1 MKKITGFEF
10 THTSTFP
17 PPNPPPPHH
26 PPLHSYNSY
35 RLNKNETLQQICR
48 EHDESFPLQ
57 LSKFQLCDK
66 GITVLYFY
74 VKVFYFQKLLKL
86 HHKSWCIY
94 KDMRYLIGRVSWH
107 NYTTAK
113 AEGKIKKKKA
123 SIQPSRLSLPT
134 PNFIANL
141 IYLTQG
147 AISEFFFSFFFE

>member
-1 MKKITGFEF
+1 MSLL
-10 THTSTFP
+10 THPPSLPLTP
-17 PPNPPPPHH
+17 PPQHH

-113 AEGKIKKKKA
+113 AEGKIKKK
-123 SIQPSRLSLPT
+123 RHL
-134 PNFIANL
+134 FNL
-141 IYLTQG
+141 VSYLCLRQILLQT
-147 AISEFFFSFFFE
+147 

>member
-1 MKKITGFEF
+1 MWE
-10 THTSTFP
+10 
-17 PPNPPPPHH
+17 
-26 PPLHSYNSY
+26 LHLIHWIKSEK
-35 RLNKNETLQQICR
+35 NKRFWVYSHIHLCR

-113 AEGKIKKKKA
+113 AEGKIKKKA
-123 SIQPSRLSLPT
+123 SIQPSQLSLPT
-134 PNFIANL
+134 ANFIANL

-147 AISEFFFSFFFE
+147 ARRPEFFSLFFLNRDC

>member
-1 MKKITGFEF
+1 MSLL
-10 THTSTFP
+10 THP
-17 PPNPPPPHH
+17 PSLPLTPPPH
-26 PPLHSYNSY
+26 PPLYSYNSY
-35 RLNKNETLQQICR
+35 RLNKNETLQQLCR

-147 AISEFFFSFFFE
+147 ARRPEFFSLFFLNRDC

>member
-1 MKKITGFEF
+1 MSLL
-10 THTSTFP
+10 THP
-17 PPNPPPPHH
+17 PSLPLTPPPPHH

-113 AEGKIKKKKA
+113 AEGKIKKK
-123 SIQPSRLSLPT
+123 RHL
-134 PNFIANL
+134 FNL
-141 IYLTQG
+141 VGYLCLLQILLQT
-147 AISEFFFSFFFE
+147 